1 LRKRKPALPG
11 GLLQPALC
19 SRPYATDIELSE
31 NKNMHLPVVDY
42 SAPHAAAEFCK
53 SLHSTGFAVLKNHPL
68 HQDLVQGIYAEWL
81 DFFHSPAKWQYPH
94 DPERHDGYFAPSVSE
109 TAKNH
114 SQKDLKEFYHLYPW
128 GRYPQ
133 EVSDAAQRYYAQ
145 GAALAA
151 TLLNWV
157 ETHSPA
163 EVKARYSMPLP
174 DMIAGSEH
182 TLLRVLHYPPLQ
194 GNEAPGAM
202 RAAAHG
208 DINLLTILPAA
219 TEPGLQVLGQDQLW
233 HDVPCDFGLLIV
245 NIGDMLAE
253 ASGHYYP
260 STVHRVLNP
269 QGAAAQKS
277 RISLPLFLHP
287 RREVVLS
294 ERYTVGSYFD
304 ERMQELRGNKAAA

>member
-1 LRKRKPALPG
+1 
-11 GLLQPALC
+11 
-19 SRPYATDIELSE
+19 
-31 NKNMHLPVVDY
+31 MHLPVVDFQ
-42 SAPHAAAEFCK
+42 SPTAAQEFCK
-53 SLHSTGFAVLKNHPL
+53 SLHETGFGVLKNHPL
-68 HQDLVQGIYAEWL
+68 QQDLVEGIYAEWL
-81 DFFHSPAKWQYPH
+81 AFFKTDAKKQYPT
-94 DPERHDGYFAPSVSE
+94 DPVTHDGYFSPAVSE
-109 TAKNH
+109 TAKGYT
-114 SQKDLKEFYHLYPW
+114 QRDLKEFFHIYPK
-128 GRYPQ
+128 GRYPA
-133 EVSDAAQRYYAQ
+133 EVSDAARRYYAQ
-145 GAALAA
+145 GSALAA

-157 ETHSPA
+157 EENSPP

-174 DMIAGSEH
+174 KMIEGCDQ

-194 GNEAPGAM
+194 GDEEPGAV

-219 TEPGLQVLGQDQLW
+219 TEPGLQVLGKEGAW

-245 NIGDMLAE
+245 NIGDMLQE

-269 QGAAAQKS
+269 TGVGATKP

-294 ERYTVGSYFD
+294 ERYTVGSYFE
-304 ERMQELRGNKAAA
+304 ERMQELRGKK